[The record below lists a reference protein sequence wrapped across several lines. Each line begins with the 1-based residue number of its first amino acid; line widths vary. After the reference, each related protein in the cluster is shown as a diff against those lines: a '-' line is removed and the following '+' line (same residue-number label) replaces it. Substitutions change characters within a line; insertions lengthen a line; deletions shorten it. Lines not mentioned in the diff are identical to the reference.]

1 MHNDRKLIEDRVART
16 LHERLRR
23 EIHTPIAHLELG
35 VWHVDGGLVDV
46 IHGEPVSPEHALGQE
61 YTPAQLGDAWGP
73 AWSTSW
79 YHLSAKVPPVETG
92 QTVEAIFNL
101 GFGDI
106 DPGFHAEG
114 MVYLPDGSVVKA
126 LNPKNQW
133 IPVNQ
138 QTAPNGRFEVYVEA
152 AANPRIASPDGYL
165 PTLIGDK
172 LTSGPEPLY
181 RLSRAD
187 INLFDVELWELCQD
201 LETLSELSRELADTD
216 ARRYQILR
224 ALERSLDAIDLQDVH
239 ATAAAARA
247 ELVEVLNSPA
257 VPSAHRISAI
267 GHAHIDSAWLWPL
280 RETVRKVGRTSANV
294 VNLLENNT
302 LSGAD
307 DFRFA
312 MSQAQQLAWLRD
324 HRPDVFA
331 RVKELVRQG
340 RFIPVGGM
348 WVEPDTNMPGS
359 EAMARQFVYGK
370 RFFLEEFG
378 IETEEVWLPDTF
390 GYSAALP
397 QIVKAAGAKWFLTQK
412 ISWNT
417 VNKFPHHTFNWEG
430 IDGTQIFT
438 HFPPVDTYSSDLS
451 GGQLA
456 HAARN
461 FQEKGAA
468 SHSLAPFGWGDGGGG
483 PTREMLARVARNKN
497 LEGAPRLSV
506 ESPADFFRAAE
517 QEYQN
522 PPVWV
527 GELYLEFHRGTY
539 TTQAKNKLGNR
550 RSEHLLYEA
559 ELWSA
564 TAALRLGFEYPYDVL
579 CRIWKQVLLLQF
591 HDILPGTS
599 IAWVHREAAETYAA
613 IDAELN
619 ELIARAQQALAAQD
633 ASEGSEASAAGALV
647 FNAAPQER
655 DGIPALSARWVPD
668 RQIEQTAYAETDGWR
683 LQNEHFIVRLDRS
696 GLFSSIYDLDQQR
709 EVLAGPGNLF
719 QLHPDFP
726 NDWDAWDIDEFY
738 RNTAV
743 DLVQVDSIQ
752 LDGPSSL
759 LIRRSFGESSIEQRV
774 SLAAGSR
781 EIVLDVE
788 VSWFEKEKL
797 LKLAFP
803 LDLQAERST
812 AEIQFGHLQRPTHS
826 NTSWDAAKFE
836 ICAHRWL
843 RVEEPGYGVTLS
855 NSATYGYDVTRQP
868 VAGAPAGQ
876 PNGTTIR
883 ASLLRAPRF
892 PDPYTD
898 QGVHRMKFALLPGS
912 DVQDAV
918 RAGYAINLPE
928 RRLAGSSQ
936 VDALVSLDNEAVV
949 ISALKLADDQSGDLV
964 LRLYESTGG
973 RSRAAL
979 KVAIDYAEV
988 VETDLLERPVPAKAL
1003 SQRGQELELQ
1013 LRPFQIV
1020 TLRFRGPKLA

>member
-23 EIHTPIAHLELG
+23 EIHTPIASLQLE

-61 YTPAQLGDAWGP
+61 YAPAQLGDAWGP

-79 YHLSAKVPPVETG
+79 YHLTGKVPEIQPG
-92 QTVEAIFNL
+92 QTVEVIFNL

-114 MVYLPDGSVVKA
+114 MVYLPDGSVLKG

-138 QTAPNGRFEVYVEA
+138 QTAPEGRFEVYVEA
-152 AANPRIASPDGYL
+152 AANPRIASPEGYL

-172 LTSGPEPLY
+172 LTSGPAPLY

-201 LETLSELSRELADTD
+201 LETLNELSRELADTD

-239 ATAAAARA
+239 TTASAARA
-247 ELVEVLNSPA
+247 ELVEVLGSPA
-257 VPSAHRISAI
+257 AASSHRISAI

-302 LSGAD
+302 LSGAE
-307 DFRFA
+307 DFKFA

-370 RFFLEEFG
+370 RFILEEFG

-397 QIVKAAGAKWFLTQK
+397 QIAKAAGAKWFLTQK

-417 VNKFPHHTFNWEG
+417 INKFPHHTFNWEG

-451 GGQLA
+451 GSQLA

-468 SHSLAPFGWGDGGGG
+468 SRSLAPFGWGDGGGG

-522 PPVWV
+522 PPVWS

-539 TTQAKNKLGNR
+539 TTQAKNKQGNR

-559 ELWSA
+559 ELWA
-564 TAALRLGFEYPYDVL
+564 TTAALRSDFEYPYDVF

-599 IAWVHREAAETYAA
+599 IAWVHREAAEAYAA
-613 IDAELN
+613 IEVELT
-619 ELIARAQQALAAQD
+619 ELIGRTQQALAGQPLSTEAAQVP
-633 ASEGSEASAAGALV
+633 GALV

-655 DGIPALSARWVPD
+655 GGIPAHSARWVPQ
-668 RQIEQTAYAETDGWR
+668 REVEQTVSAEETGWL
-683 LQNEHFIVRLDRS
+683 LQNEYLTVRLDQA
-696 GLFSSIYDLDQQR
+696 GLFTSIYDHEQRR
-709 EVLAGPGNLF
+709 EVLSGPGNLF

-743 DLVQVDSIQ
+743 DLTELDSIRVE
-752 LDGPSSL
+752 GPSSV

-781 EIVLDVE
+781 EIVLEIE

-803 LDLQAERST
+803 LDLQADRSS

-855 NSATYGYDVTRQP
+855 NDATYGYDVTRQP
-868 VAGAPAGQ
+868 AVEAGPGQ

-883 ASLLRAPRF
+883 ASILRAPRF
-892 PDPYTD
+892 PDPQTD
-898 QGVHRMKFALLPGS
+898 QGVHRMRFALLPGS
-912 DVQDAV
+912 GVSDAV
-918 RAGYAINLPE
+918 RSGYAINLPE
-928 RRLAGSSQ
+928 R
-936 VDALVSLDNEAVV
+936 SLPGGTSVEPLIRSDNESVV
-949 ISALKLADDQSGDLV
+949 ISAVKLADDQSGDLV
-964 LRLYESTGG
+964 VRLYESLGG
-973 RSRAAL
+973 RARAEL
-979 KVAIDYAEV
+979 QPNFDYLEV
-988 VETDLLERPVPAKAL
+988 IETDLLERAVPQKAL
-1003 SQRGQELELQ
+1003 QQQDGRLELQ
-1013 LRPFQIV
+1013 LRPFELV
-1020 TLRFRGPKLA
+1020 TLRFRGLSEV